1 MPYRLA
7 TPQYNTDY
15 CELAVCKGDSIIYTQ
30 CHNWVLDFDYWLK
43 PPTHLSRLT
52 AIKVS
57 CRTLRLSSLKDYKI
71 RHIILRRKQW
81 TSHRLSPIFGHLDYP
96 LCTAIIT
103 FIQLGKTPSGGFEPP
118 HLLQPIALAVRP
130 LQPNLSKTAK
140 SLVRIELTSQVLQT
154 CARTNLTPRTMWQ
167 FTYLPR

>member
-1 MPYRLA
+1 MVRIVERRAKLITGLAGFEPAFPNSPYGIWTHAVAVKVRCA
-7 TPQYNTDY
+7 TTTPRGNT
-15 CELAVCKGDSIIYTQ
+15 
-30 CHNWVLDFDYWLK
+30 LDFDYWLK

-57 CRTLRLSSLKDYKI
+57 CRTLRLSSLKDCKI

-96 LCTAIIT
+96 LCTGIIA

-118 HLLQPIALAVRP
+118 HLLQPIALAMRP
-130 LQPNLSKTAK
+130 LQPDLSKTA
-140 SLVRIELTSQVLQT
+140 
-154 CARTNLTPRTMWQ
+154 NNGNW
-167 FTYLPR
+167 